1 MEMVGA
7 KGSPVS
13 RVPCRARC
21 RYIKGSNHVTYF
33 PSCRFVLC
41 SDKLFTLP
49 LLSDPTF
56 QIFYY
61 LNSSPF
67 TSRDILEKPIT
78 LFLKIRYIYIY
89 IPLFLA
95 KFYDNRQHLSYM
107 AGFSFWFLFKLFT
120 YLKKKKKHI
129 YQVKLFDKL
138 KQMFKET

>member
-56 QIFYY
+56 QIFTILIHLLSLLVIFWKSQLHYFSK
-61 LNSSPF
+61 L
-67 TSRDILEKPIT
+67 DI
-78 LFLKIRYIYIY
+78 YIYIY
-89 IPLFLA
+89 I
-95 KFYDNRQHLSYM
+95 
-107 AGFSFWFLFKLFT
+107 FLFFWQNFT
-120 YLKKKKKHI
+120 TTGSISHI
-129 YQVKLFDKL
+129 WQVFPFGFFLNYSL
-138 KQMFKET
+138 I

>member
-61 LNSSPF
+61 FNSSPF

-89 IPLFLA
+89 I
-95 KFYDNRQHLSYM
+95 
-107 AGFSFWFLFKLFT
+107 FLFFWQNFT
-120 YLKKKKKHI
+120 TTGSISHI
-129 YQVKLFDKL
+129 WQVFPFGFFLNYSL
-138 KQMFKET
+138 I